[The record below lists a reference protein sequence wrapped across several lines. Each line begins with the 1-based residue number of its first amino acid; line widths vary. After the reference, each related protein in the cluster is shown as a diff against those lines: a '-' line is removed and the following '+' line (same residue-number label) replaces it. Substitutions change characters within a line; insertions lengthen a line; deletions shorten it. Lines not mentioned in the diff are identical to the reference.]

1 MPGAA
6 DIMHHVMY
14 MYITQVKN
22 VKRNAKSMDEYHIA
36 SVKKNPCKPRQYGQR
51 QHILDK
57 QVFVVCV
64 CTF

>member
-36 SVKKNPCKPRQYGQR
+36 SVKKTPANQDNM
-51 QHILDK
+51 DK
-57 QVFVVCV
+57 DN
-64 CTF
+64 TFWISRYL